1 MNMHLPTTNTLLT
14 YVLTL
19 CIALSLISSFG
30 LHAVQIGHI
39 HPGHQEQNESS
50 HRHQNEH
57 ESGEFSVL
65 GEYMHAA
72 EKKLYLLITSV
83 WSLSTVAIPFLYGD
97 WSAFLFTVNLLFIV
111 MLQRNKK
118 HLLSAD
124 NYIRLFLARGILNPK
139 LY

>member
-1 MNMHLPTTNTLLT
+1 MNMNLPTTNTLLT

-50 HRHQNEH
+50 HQHQNEH

-72 EKKLYLLITSV
+72 DKKLYLLIASV
-83 WSLSTVAIPFLYGD
+83 WSLSSEAISFLYGD
-97 WSAFLFTVNLLFIV
+97 WLAFLFAANLLFIV
-111 MLQRNKK
+111 LLQRNRK
-118 HLLSAD
+118 LLLTAGD
-124 NYIRLFLARGILNPK
+124 YIKVFLARGILNPK